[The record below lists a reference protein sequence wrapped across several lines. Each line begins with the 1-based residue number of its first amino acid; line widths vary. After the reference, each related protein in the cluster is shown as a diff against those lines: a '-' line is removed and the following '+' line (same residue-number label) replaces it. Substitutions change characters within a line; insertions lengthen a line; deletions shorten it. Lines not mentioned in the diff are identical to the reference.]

1 MTPRKTDAGHRELVS
16 HVRIGVDSQV
26 WIDALIIPAL
36 LKEYLVFQADA
47 ERGTLDL
54 SDDELAY
61 ARGDSGMGGLS

>member
-1 MTPRKTDAGHRELVS
+1 M
-16 HVRIGVDSQV
+16 DSQV